1 MGKCLVTRL
10 NGVVSSNDNLKV
22 LDAVVI
28 KFNAVETQNENN
40 SSVVIQSVS
49 GKTLRV
55 ECIVGNFTD
64 STFAKNTGSVI
75 ESLTNSKL
83 YVSNGAIIKISSK
96 QNISK
101 VSFADAITDEGNK
114 VIDISD
120 FKYCQNLTNLL
131 VVGNNLTGKLE
142 MAEKNKLTLLLINRS
157 DFYATTQEI
166 ANVLSPNANTLNLTK
181 AVNVKGDVSLLSNA
195 IGLQYLYLTY
205 TGISGTVES
214 ILEAMWKN
222 GRKDGKLVI
231 TTGNSLFFDG
241 KTHVDYGY
249 TISVTF
255 SSSEIVAV
263 SNITRTFNGSAW
275 VNS

>member
-120 FKYCQNLTNLL
+120 FKYCKNLTNLL

-241 KTHVDYGY
+241 KTHGDYGY

-263 SNITRTFNGSAW
+263 SNITRTFDGSTW
-275 VNS
+275 TNS